1 MSLKVV
7 TEDART
13 GGEDNLVGVDHLVL
27 DVAEFS
33 AIVPDIDLEQY
44 LDVGE
49 FGRVVVANGV
59 SIGTWLVAQMLT
71 YCWNPSLKV
80 KDGGDPGI
88 VLLQNG
94 VTFEVSCAE
103 RLKEGLRV
111 VACQWENQRDFW
123 RDKTWR
129 AQQPVTCC
137 MNNALSDCDPT
148 L

>member
-33 AIVPDIDLEQY
+33 AIVPDVDLEQY

-71 YCWNPSLKV
+71 YCWNLSLKV
-80 KDGGDPGI
+80 KTA
-88 VLLQNG
+88 
-94 VTFEVSCAE
+94 VTQASCCC
-103 RLKEGLRV
+103 K
-111 VACQWENQRDFW
+111 VA
-123 RDKTWR
+123 
-129 AQQPVTCC
+129 
-137 MNNALSDCDPT
+137 
-148 L
+148 